1 MWVHHTML
9 QKSGAKVQL
18 LFELSKGYN
27 LKFNVYLDFSFQ

>member
-1 MWVHHTML
+1 MWGYHTML

>member
-1 MWVHHTML
+1 MACHTML

>member
-1 MWVHHTML
+1 MWLATML